1 MENLKFV
8 VTTAQNWLPRHTL
21 VSLALD
27 LMRVSFWG
35 IGQGGQGKTRRTRR
49 TGKTREGRIINIPDL
64 IDAA

>member
-1 MENLKFV
+1 
-8 VTTAQNWLPRHTL
+8 
-21 VSLALD
+21 
-27 LMRVSFWG
+27 MRVSFWG